1 MSNILQEMVI
11 LKSKNTP
18 SASVITNNLYTVI
31 SRPPVPIPK
40 TELHDNIIKVLS
52 ASVIKLNETDRPDIV
67 EKSIIK
73 VLQQY
78 HTYFDEHNDVYIA
91 GEIRRSMIQ
100 SAKK

>member
-1 MSNILQEMVI
+1 MSNIVKEMVI
-11 LKSKNTP
+11 LQNKTTQPNT
-18 SASVITNNLYTVI
+18 ITTNNLYTVI
-31 SRPPVPIPK
+31 SRPPVPIPR

-52 ASVIKLNETDRPDIV
+52 ASVVKSYENDKPDII
-67 EKSIIK
+67 EKSILK

-91 GEIRRSMIQ
+91 GELRRAMIQ